1 MKVLQDCDD
10 PMALHDS
17 MKTRHLVM
25 KTNMHANDFVGIS
38 IFLNS
43 CPELESL
50 TFDLVTSSR
59 FVVSY
64 YFFLIFNVDEVN
76 RHYYNIHLSRF

>member
-1 MKVLQDCDD
+1 
-10 PMALHDS
+10 
-17 MKTRHLVM
+17 M
-25 KTNMHANDFVGIS
+25 KTNMHANDFVGIG

-50 TFDLVTSSR
+50 TFDLVTTSR

-64 YFFLIFNVDEVN
+64 WFFLNM
-76 RHYYNIHLSRF
+76 